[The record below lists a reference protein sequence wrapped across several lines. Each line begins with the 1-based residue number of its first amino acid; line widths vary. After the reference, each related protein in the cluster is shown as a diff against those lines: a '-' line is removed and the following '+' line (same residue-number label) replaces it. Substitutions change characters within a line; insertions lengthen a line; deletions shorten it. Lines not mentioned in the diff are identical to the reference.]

1 MTCSRRKVSV
11 FFVTNAFVLQIKTEQ
26 LLSSLVINKP
36 SLASTVMLFSVC
48 FAVLSV
54 SARKQITELFLD
66 ICFCCK
72 AFHNHW
78 SLFTF
83 TLQ

>member
-11 FFVTNAFVLQIKTEQ
+11 FFVTNAFVLQIRTEQ

-54 SARKQITELFLD
+54 SAISLVDLERKQIIKLFLD
-66 ICFCCK
+66 MF
-72 AFHNHW
+72 
-78 SLFTF
+78 L
-83 TLQ
+83 L